1 VTERPASDPRKADAK
16 RSIFAALIVGL
27 LIAGCGEESD
37 EGGFSPIVSDPLS
50 KVEFLRQSD
59 EICNSTE
66 SQIEAAADDL
76 ITAKEEPS
84 PEQVEEVAIG
94 IVVPALEAE
103 VAAIG
108 ALGAPEGDE
117 EQVQAI
123 LDATEA
129 GIAEIE
135 ADPAALLEGV
145 PESLRE
151 AEMLAREYGSQQCGI
166 R

>member
-1 VTERPASDPRKADAK
+1 LRAPAAS
-16 RSIFAALIVGL
+16 L
-27 LIAGCGEESD
+27 LVAVVLVSGCGGDED
-37 EGGFSPIVSDPLS
+37 EGGFSPVVSDPVS
-50 KVEFLRQSD
+50 KVEFLRQAD
-59 EICNSTE
+59 EICRSTE

-76 ITAKEEPS
+76 VTNEEEPT
-84 PEQVEEVAIG
+84 PQEVEEVALG
-94 IVVPALEAE
+94 VVVPALESE

-117 EQVQAI
+117 EQVRAI

-135 ADPAALLEGV
+135 ADPQALLDGT
-145 PESLRE
+145 PESLVE
-151 AEMLAREYGSQQCGI
+151 AEELARRYGSQQCGI

>member
-1 VTERPASDPRKADAK
+1 VAVVLAP
-16 RSIFAALIVGL
+16 
-27 LIAGCGEESD
+27 GCGGDEE
-37 EGGFSPIVSDPLS
+37 EGGFSPVVSDPAS
-50 KVEFLRQSD
+50 KVEFLRQAD
-59 EICNSTE
+59 EICLSTE

-76 ITAKEEPS
+76 VTNKEEPT
-84 PEQVEEVAIG
+84 PQEVEEVALG
-94 IVVPALEAE
+94 VVVPALESE

-135 ADPAALLEGV
+135 ADPRALLDNT
-145 PESLRE
+145 PESLVE
-151 AEMLAREYGSQQCGI
+151 AEELARRYGSQQCGI